1 MNEGC
6 TCDVCEKFDSGYGPN
21 AVVGVVVDGKKFN
34 AHIGC
39 IAQWLKPKPPEEEN
53 RGAKIALISSDDT
66 ETIPDIPITKPCSKC
81 GFDAPLYSSDSE
93 RYVDAMGYWRHRMRV
108 VVRCRL
114 CGQIDTYRIGG
125 YVFTC
130 GQMMQERNGGGKNM
144 TKDDV
149 KRELMEAMERVIR
162 QYMPVIPTD
171 AAESLY
177 WLAKAVAVLDGI
189 NTIPQSDYERKFGH
203 IGDDKG
209 KK

>member
-1 MNEGC
+1 
-6 TCDVCEKFDSGYGPN
+6 
-21 AVVGVVVDGKKFN
+21 
-34 AHIGC
+34 
-39 IAQWLKPKPPEEEN
+39 
-53 RGAKIALISSDDT
+53 
-66 ETIPDIPITKPCSKC
+66 
-81 GFDAPLYSSDSE
+81 
-93 RYVDAMGYWRHRMRV
+93 
-108 VVRCRL
+108 
-114 CGQIDTYRIGG
+114 
-125 YVFTC
+125 
-130 GQMMQERNGGGKNM
+130 M